1 MYLVLK
7 VTQMYVYCIRAE
19 VRTNDEFRDS
29 DGQPNTDEILTP
41 EI

>member
-7 VTQMYVYCIRAE
+7 VTQMLQHCIHAE
-19 VRTNDEFRDS
+19 VRTTIEFRDS
-29 DGQPNTDEILTP
+29 DGQPNTNVILTP